1 MAMPERSVIPEALVI
16 GGIEADKAEVVS
28 RMMGCGWRVAE
39 HWLPKEGGHDWSRLP
54 RGVKL
59 IVVMRDNLDNLHYQR
74 GTNLANIARIPF
86 VKWDVNRDRFRERM
100 KKIGLMFQLPK
111 PAPSAVVATEAGPV
125 VMQTPT
131 HTEEQF
137 PERRQRPRDAL
148 ETLRAAAELM
158 VEELAT
164 NPMFRGVTI
173 RVLGEKTEIIPEAR
187 PILMATAFAGQE
199 PQPSPPSSPLTQ
211 KCEDVPPPPPRPVV
225 QPIVPK
231 YEPPIKPTIVLK
243 KKVDSRGRAIGL
255 RASMDMRC
263 RYPGCP
269 AKSRGPGYRF
279 MCVTHSEL
287 PVKEQKRLLT
297 EYKEAKA
304 KRT

>member
-199 PQPSPPSSPLTQ
+199 PQPPRQAHPWFRTRPRQCCKSRPRSRSSRPSRMSERASVRSSSPSSRSTSHPSS
-211 KCEDVPPPPPRPVV
+211 RPSC
-225 QPIVPK
+225 
-231 YEPPIKPTIVLK
+231 
-243 KKVDSRGRAIGL
+243 SRRRWTRAAGR
-255 RASMDMRC
+255 
-263 RYPGCP
+263 
-269 AKSRGPGYRF
+269 
-279 MCVTHSEL
+279 
-287 PVKEQKRLLT
+287 
-297 EYKEAKA
+297 
-304 KRT
+304 